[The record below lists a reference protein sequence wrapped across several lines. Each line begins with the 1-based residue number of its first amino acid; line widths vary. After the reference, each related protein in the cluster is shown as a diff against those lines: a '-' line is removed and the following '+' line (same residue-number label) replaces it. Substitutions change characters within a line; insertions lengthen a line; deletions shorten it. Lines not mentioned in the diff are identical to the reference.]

1 MEFLSNP
8 LWQFIINATIAIL
21 AIIIPVLIYRKKQNQ
36 RGITYQVISNTSIL
50 NFKEDIKGRVQV
62 LFDNKPVGDVRLVIL
77 KIWNSGNIPILPNE
91 HIDPLKF
98 DFGKNVE
105 ILDTDVL
112 ETVPGDIKENAK
124 ASLKPNA
131 GGFILEPLLLN
142 SNDSITLNVLVAQP
156 LLTEDIRVNARI
168 VGVNQIIKLNGKATV
183 RLTRFRIALYSSYLI
198 FLATVIFVLFSR
210 YENNFFAKLL
220 MLLILV
226 AAGLIYIILF
236 ILLDAISSSLK
247 QKQAFLVSMKNSFR
261 RLFALFKYV
270 ITARYE

>member
-8 LWQFIINATIAIL
+8 LWQFLVNVTIAIL

-91 HIDPLKF
+91 HIDPIKF
-98 DFGKNVE
+98 DFGNNVE

-124 ASLKPNA
+124 ASLKRNM
-131 GGFILEPLLLN
+131 GGFVLEPLLLN
-142 SNDSITLNVLVAQP
+142 SNDSITLKILVAQP

-168 VGVNQIIKLNGKATV
+168 VGVNQIVRLNGKATV
-183 RLTRFRIALYSSYLI
+183 RLTRFRIALYLSYMI
-198 FLATVIFVLFSR
+198 YLATVIYVLFSR

-220 MLLILV
+220 MLLVLV
-226 AAGLIYIILF
+226 AAGLLYIIVFLV
-236 ILLDAISSSLK
+236 LDAISYSLK
-247 QKQAFLVSMKNSFR
+247 QKQTLLISIKSSFR
-261 RLFALFKYV
+261 RLFALFKYI
-270 ITARYE
+270 ITAKYE